1 MSLGSRKASRHET
14 VASAKTG
21 GTDPSIYWEHK
32 PGTRVM
38 TVDGVAGTVTAV
50 LDGPVAGNE
59 AYEVS
64 LDKGMGGGLYTAS
77 QLTPAATTTA
87 STTHT
92 ADQDYPE
99 LGTVLV
105 DRPDIAINTVLASKT
120 AGGKCAFC
128 DMESNAAGANGEVL
142 HPTRWGKM
150 HPSCAYEWEHGS
162 GEAYGHDIDAW
173 RRDSHDSSDYTDAD
187 DDGDSDS
194 SSTTASKVAFNDAE
208 ESQASSERANNR
220 QAEMDSMPREPN
232 TWCGSCSHEWD
243 ADEHGNDACP
253 SCGEKERV
261 YDIDRDD
268 DPEDDYYE
276 RPWGEPDTIRPQ
288 SARYP
293 TGWFPTSEMCEEDPN
308 NEGHCAY
315 HNEYHDESD
324 EPEDEHP
331 GEPESDD
338 SFIHSPAM
346 GGYSATHGG
355 HHLGT
360 YPNYGAAQ
368 HAIFSKEKETGY
380 YPNLWHVNERGSA
393 DLDDG
398 GERVKWEQDPHR
410 WRMENDEHYNE
421 AHNAQQQR
429 DVGDDVDDAMEGSE
443 HLKGLLDDN
452 KIGPT
457 KYSSAE
463 PRPFADPSDHYALV
477 SEAASDA
484 DFRFEF
490 TASWSDVRAKAKRIR
505 AEGGIRIV
513 SASGAGVVAEVKG
526 DHHIYETGLQYV
538 PGKRSVA
545 TWQCGCKWAAYA
557 WGRSPQYKRFEGRM
571 CSHALAV
578 QYEAQSRGMFG
589 RDVKEDS
596 HRMPGQH
603 QRTPVVV
610 EFDKDRDKNI
620 TRRTVPP
627 GNMRSVWSSVV
638 EPAPI
643 ITAVAAMAISGDDAD
658 EIGLLLTAS
667 RIPADGLVAFA
678 KTAAVND
685 AWGEPVAPQNTWPT
699 LPGATSPRDPNENP
713 ASAGWA
719 AGVDPVGWRTISPG
733 TMGDRVASH
742 YSEEAEDGDTDVCSN
757 CGESI
762 KRTTIDPG
770 IPWIHHHSGNAKC
783 DVSSPADAVMLQ
795 GIDSG
800 WAEPTMHEASMSD
813 TDEAMW
819 DSQLADGATATLND
833 EPEPALPSTDGST
846 VTPTEGLL
854 GDQSDQMHA
863 VYDDALSPE
872 SESIMS
878 TGSVQDIVA
887 EFQRTAGASAIMA
900 GGGRSSAGP
909 SDGDIAAAAR
919 EHLEKMALKSYSPAE
934 QRALI
939 HEKGK
944 ARNTDM
950 LDIADTHYAALDAMR
965 GDDET
970 DEDWL
975 G

>member
-77 QLTPAATTTA
+77 QLTPAGATTA

-105 DRPDIAINTVLASKT
+105 DRPDIAVNTVLASKT

-128 DMESNAAGANGEVL
+128 NMESNAAGANGEVL
-142 HPTRWGKM
+142 HPTKWGKM

-194 SSTTASKVAFNDAE
+194 SSTTASKVAADRPSFNPDDPGTWYDHMGDNVPDDHQWASVGDGGKPQSE
-208 ESQASSERANNR
+208 DDPSWAGEYHLFTPTGDNLSQRYYDR
-220 QAEMDSMPREPN
+220 QKTSAWS
-232 TWCGSCSHEWD
+232 
-243 ADEHGNDACP
+243 
-253 SCGEKERV
+253 
-261 YDIDRDD
+261 DRDPSFGHGEIHDLD
-268 DPEDDYYE
+268 DED
-276 RPWGEPDTIRPQ
+276 
-288 SARYP
+288 
-293 TGWFPTSEMCEEDPN
+293 F
-308 NEGHCAY
+308 
-315 HNEYHDESD
+315 DE
-324 EPEDEHP
+324 EPEQ
-331 GEPESDD
+331 PEADD
-338 SFIHSPAM
+338 SFIHSPAY
-346 GGYSATHGG
+346 GGYSAEHGG
-355 HHLGT
+355 HSLGIF
-360 YPNYGAAQ
+360 PNHGAAQ
-368 HAIFSKEKETGY
+368 HAIYSKEKETGY

-398 GERVKWEQDPHR
+398 RERNEWEKDPHS
-410 WRMENDEHYNE
+410 WRMRNDEHYAE
-421 AHNAQQQR
+421 SHNAEQER
-429 DVGDDVDDAMEGSE
+429 DLGDDVDDAMEGSE
-443 HLKGLLDDN
+443 HLKGLLDDG

-513 SASGAGVVAEVKG
+513 SANGAGVVAEVQG

-627 GNMRSVWSSVV
+627 GNMRSVWSKVV
-638 EPAPI
+638 EPAPV
-643 ITAVAAMAISGDDAD
+643 ITAVAAMAVSGDDAD